1 MLNEE
6 RVILMTRMASY
17 ESGKGRDN
25 VKIGNFFRS
34 DYVTIQVLKSVVCS
48 TIAFLLGF
56 GLYILYDFEMF
67 MQNLYKLDLLAF
79 GSNVLMYYAMTV
91 VCYGVL
97 VYIGCSI
104 RYMMAKKG
112 LKRFYQNLK
121 KLNSLYSEQK

>member
-17 ESGKGRDN
+17 ESGKGKDN
-25 VKIGNFFRS
+25 VKVGNFFRS

-48 TIAFLLGF
+48 TVAFFLGF

-79 GSNVLMYYAMTV
+79 GTNVLMYYAMTV
-91 VCYGVL
+91 VIYGVL

-104 RYMMAKKG
+104 RYMVAKKG

-121 KLNSLYSEQK
+121 KLNSLYNEQK

>member
-17 ESGKGRDN
+17 ESGKGKEN

-48 TIAFLLGF
+48 TVAFFLGF

-67 MQNLYKLDLLAF
+67 MQDLYKLDLLAF
-79 GSNVLMYYAMTV
+79 GTNVLMYYAITV
-91 VCYGVL
+91 VVYGVL
-97 VYIGCSI
+97 VYIGCTI
-104 RYMMAKKG
+104 RYVMAKKG

-121 KLNSLYSEQK
+121 KLNSLYNEQK

>member
-17 ESGKGRDN
+17 ESGKGKEN

-34 DYVTIQVLKSVVCS
+34 DYVTIQVLKSIVCS
-48 TIAFLLGF
+48 TVAFFLGF

-67 MQNLYKLDLLAF
+67 MQDLYKLDLLAF
-79 GSNVLMYYAMTV
+79 GSNVLMYYAITV
-91 VCYGVL
+91 VSYAVL
-97 VYIGCSI
+97 VYIGCTI
-104 RYMMAKKG
+104 RYVMAKKG

-121 KLNSLYSEQK
+121 KLNSLYNEQK